1 MTLALLHR
9 KMFDVGDLL
18 VLTFGSLTL
27 LKTGVIKWPLKLY
40 VRFMITIMNAWIYTA
55 RSHKQISHA
64 LNTMVPTLLCSLF

>member
-1 MTLALLHR
+1 MTLTLLHR

-40 VRFMITIMNAWIYTA
+40 VRFMITIMNA
-55 RSHKQISHA
+55 
-64 LNTMVPTLLCSLF
+64 